1 MTAVPRAPR
10 DFFKPAFI
18 VGVTGHMDLDPAH
31 RDRVKAEVK
40 RFFAW
45 LRASPGKHDK
55 NENNTSLGPSLDLK
69 NTPIILLSS
78 LAPGADQWVTEAAL
92 EMDPPLLVLAPLP
105 FLKDQYLEAS
115 TFKRDGVMKDEAA
128 SKFLAEFPDE
138 NVFVV
143 RLLDEIDLDD
153 DALRAK
159 HKNIL
164 TGPAGKQE
172 RDRRYAAAGE
182 YVAAYSDILIALT
195 DKPIG
200 QAENAIANPG
210 ENQGARA
217 IAELKRRGVTPG
229 LLPILPTLS
238 WADNGPVVHV
248 YTPRKPEETSG
259 KTEKLEWRGRQ
270 ITGGALPLRLPATRS
285 QRKRERQSRLAQSRS
300 RPSQGRH

>member
-1 MTAVPRAPR
+1 MTAIPRAPR

-40 RFFAW
+40 RIFAW
-45 LRASPGKHDK
+45 LRASPGNHHK

-69 NTPIILLSS
+69 DTPIILLSS
-78 LAPGADQWVTEAAL
+78 LTPGADQWVVEAAL

-115 TFKRDGVMKDEAA
+115 TFKRDGVMKVEAG

-138 NVFVV
+138 DVFVV
-143 RLLDEIDLDD
+143 RLFDEIDLDD

-159 HKNIL
+159 HKTIL

-182 YVAAYSDILIALT
+182 YVAASDILIALT

-200 QAENAIANPG
+200 QAENAIDHPG
-210 ENQGARA
+210 ENEGARA
-217 IAELKRRGVTPG
+217 IAELKRRGITPQFAAY
-229 LLPILPTLS
+229 S
-238 WADNGPVVHV
+238 ADAELG
-248 YTPRKPEETSG
+248 
-259 KTEKLEWRGRQ
+259 
-270 ITGGALPLRLPATRS
+270 
-285 QRKRERQSRLAQSRS
+285 
-300 RPSQGRH
+300 